1 MLARRPYTGW
11 LVNTVTVP
19 GGLAVVVGPSEGAG
33 PVRILLAD
41 EHGGVR
47 RIPVAGI
54 NAGADY
60 AEASDPSGQVL
71 TPAVTVDPDTGRLYV
86 VAARGLLAAEVD
98 LASGMVAY
106 HSLGA
111 SSSKGNV
118 GVWWRDAAWA
128 GDGRIAVTGDH
139 CPAVRG
145 RRPPAGP
152 VPEPFGLRMIDTRD
166 WSMATL
172 DPRTDSMHV
181 GDGAV
186 LASGTRFFNGGRRT
200 ESTGLL
206 GFDEAGRRAYT
217 RFRGR
222 QVVLLGSRGSLGYVW
237 VRRTRTAHV
246 IDLDSGRTVNT
257 IRTGRRAPWLL
268 SPP

>member
-1 MLARRPYTGW
+1 
-11 LVNTVTVP
+11 VP

-41 EHGGVR
+41 DHGGVR
-47 RIPVAGI
+47 TIPVDGI
-54 NAGADY
+54 KAGAEY
-60 AEASDPSGQVL
+60 AEASDPAGQVL
-71 TPAVTVDPDTGRLYV
+71 TPAVTVDPETGRLYL

-98 LASGMVAY
+98 LASGTVTY

-118 GVWWRDAAWA
+118 GVWWRNAAWA

-139 CPAVRG
+139 WPAIRG
-145 RRPPAGP
+145 SRVPAGP
-152 VPEPFGLRMIDTRD
+152 VPVPFGLRMIDTSD
-166 WSMATL
+166 WSIATL
-172 DPRTDSMHV
+172 DARTDSMHV

-186 LASGTRFFNGGRRT
+186 LASGTRSFRAARRT

-206 GFDEAGRRAYT
+206 AFDDAGRRAYT

-222 QVVLLGSRGSLGYVW
+222 PVALLGSRGSLGYVW

-257 IRTGRRAPWLL
+257 LRTGRRTPWLL